1 MPITC
6 QNSKEVVNLNIIKN
20 NIIMATRTDYRT
32 DLKKLSDNDLLK
44 KINHLWK
51 MIDYGH
57 SYFKAHNY
65 AKALAQKR
73 GLIKGV

>member
-1 MPITC
+1 
-6 QNSKEVVNLNIIKN
+6 
-20 NIIMATRTDYRT
+20 MATRTDYRT